1 MNQASISQLLGI
13 PPDTLVYARGITKS
27 FGAIETLRGVDLDIR
42 AGSVTCIIGPSGSGK
57 STLLRCINHLES
69 PSAGTM
75 IVGGQFL
82 AYDLRD
88 GRLYEVSQ
96 RVLSQRRAGI
106 GMVFQSFNLFS
117 HMTVM
122 ENLVEAPISV
132 RGIPAG
138 LARSEAGDLLERV
151 GLSDK
156 AAAYPRELSGG
167 QQQRVA
173 IVRALAMK
181 PKLLLFDEP
190 TSALDPHLV
199 HEVLQVMRDL
209 ATNGTTMVVVTHEIE
224 FARDLADQ
232 LIFLEDGLVAER
244 GRPSDLLDR
253 PQSFGLQRFLVSNQ
267 TRHPAAL

>member
-1 MNQASISQLLGI
+1 MNQPSIRQQLGI
-13 PPDTLVYARGITKS
+13 PTDTLVYARGITKT
-27 FGAIETLRGVDLDIR
+27 FGAIETLLGVDLDIR
-42 AGSVTCIIGPSGSGK
+42 AGTVTCIIGPSGSGK
-57 STLLRCINHLES
+57 STLLRCINHLEN
-69 PSAGTM
+69 PSAGTV
-75 IVGGQFL
+75 IVDGQFL

-88 GRLYEVSQ
+88 GRLHEVSQ

-122 ENLVEAPISV
+122 ENLIEAPISV

-138 LARSEAGDLLERV
+138 QARSEAITLLERV

-156 AAAYPRELSGG
+156 AATYPRELSGG

-173 IVRALAMK
+173 IIRALAMK

-199 HEVLQVMRDL
+199 NEVLQVMRDL
-209 ATNGTTMVVVTHEIE
+209 ATSGTTMVVVTHEIE
-224 FARDLADQ
+224 FARELADQ
-232 LIFLEDGLVAER
+232 LIFLEGGRVAER
-244 GRPSDLLDR
+244 GRPSDLLER
-253 PQSFGLQRFLVSNQ
+253 PQSLGLQQFLASTQ
-267 TRHPAAL
+267 TRPPATL